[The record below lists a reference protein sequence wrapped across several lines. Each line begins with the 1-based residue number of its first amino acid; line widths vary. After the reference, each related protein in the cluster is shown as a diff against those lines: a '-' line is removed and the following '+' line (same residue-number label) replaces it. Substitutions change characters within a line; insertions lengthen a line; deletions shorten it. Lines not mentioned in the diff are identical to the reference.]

1 MKKLRLK
8 KWVIYSLYSLSFVA
22 VLGTIYL
29 LETMSVDKS
38 FDDNTYVNDIIIE
51 EEVPVVNTSEIIV
64 KPFLSED
71 IKVVRNFYNY
81 QGSEDE
87 QKNALIHYDNT
98 YIPNSGVDYQGKE
111 AFDVVTILDGKVS
124 KVMENNLLGKII
136 EITHD
141 NNLISV
147 YQSLGEVNVKEGD
160 SVVQG
165 QIIGKTGEANIAL
178 ELDNHL
184 HFELIHNGKNVNPEE
199 YYDKQLDEL

>member
-29 LETMSVDKS
+29 LETMPVDKS

-178 ELDNHL
+178 ELGNHL

>member
-29 LETMSVDKS
+29 LETMSVDKI

-178 ELDNHL
+178 ELGNHL

>member
-38 FDDNTYVNDIIIE
+38 LDDNTYVNDIIIE

-178 ELDNHL
+178 ELGNHL

>member
-111 AFDVVTILDGKVS
+111 AFDLVTILDGKVS

-178 ELDNHL
+178 ELGNHL